1 MSSAWDLSIDFGTSN
16 TAAAH
21 TSPSGNGVQVLPLSH
36 HSNVIPSA
44 VFVESPE
51 LVYAGEAALQ
61 RADDRPQAFVPS
73 PKRLLGYG
81 AASINGYEI
90 APSVLVAAVL
100 RTVYDRALSLHN
112 GRPPSRVVLTH
123 PEAWSLD
130 QVAVLAEAATAASID
145 PSTVITTSEPRAAVH
160 YYTRTEPLPPDSTI
174 AVFDFGAGTL
184 DVAVLR
190 ATTEQTFEVIAA
202 RGDNSLG
209 GKNFDGLIRR
219 WIDNRLA
226 DEDPEMLDWLRRAA
240 PPEAVR
246 ALDEQ
251 VRRAKEL
258 LSEHPTATI
267 RVVTQTHSRTLT
279 LTREEFDALISDQ
292 VRQAVALVRATLA
305 DARIESSSLV
315 ALYLTGG
322 SSRIP
327 LVHRQLADVGPVA
340 TLDDPKAVVSQGALH
355 APLNTHPQS
364 SAPATAP
371 LGTERT
377 SPTPPAPIV
386 DVRSRRWLPA
396 AAAGSLVLA
405 AVAVTAVLWRPD
417 SSTEDAVAAQSET
430 TTTVTAP
437 ASTGQAPTT
446 QNASSITARTVTAEG
461 ELTSRGNMVGMFG
474 TPMTSGCDADGCDL
488 EATITGINLNPDPQV
503 CTTFGAEDADTAIVR
518 YTVTTGPRPITNRG
532 LVLSHSNW
540 SAVDDNGSVKS
551 NLAVGS
557 GGDCGDFESGS
568 FMPNS
573 TYELSTVLSVPP
585 THRTLIWQ
593 PSSYF
598 SDLISTP
605 GLEFPLP
612 RTE

>member
-73 PKRLLGYG
+73 PKRVLGYG

-100 RTVYDRALSLHN
+100 RSVYDRALSLHN
-112 GRPPSRVVLTH
+112 GQPPSRVVLTH
-123 PEAWSLD
+123 PEAWSRD
-130 QVAVLAEAATAASID
+130 QIAILTDAGTVAGID
-145 PSTVITTSEPRAAVH
+145 PSTVMTISEPRAAVH
-160 YYTRTEPLPPDSTI
+160 YYTRTEPLPPNSTI

-202 RGDNSLG
+202 RGDNGLG

-219 WIDNRLA
+219 WIDSRLA

-240 PPEAVR
+240 PSEAVR

-267 RVVTQTHSRTLT
+267 RVVTQTHNRTLT

-292 VRQAVALVRATLA
+292 VRQAATLVRAALA
-305 DARIESSSLV
+305 DARIDASSLV

-355 APLNTHPQS
+355 APLSTHPTS
-364 SAPATAP
+364 RTPAITP

-377 SPTPPAPIV
+377 PPAPPTPPANM
-386 DVRSRRWLPA
+386 RARRWLPV
-396 AAAGSLVLA
+396 AAAGALLLA
-405 AVAVTAVLWRPD
+405 GVAVTAVLLRPD
-417 SSTEDAVAAQSET
+417 SSTGDAVAAQPES
-430 TTTVTAP
+430 TTTVTASTSSGQTP
-437 ASTGQAPTT
+437 AT
-446 QNASSITARTVTAEG
+446 QNAPTITARTATAEG
-461 ELTSRGNMVGMFG
+461 EFTPRGNMVGTFG
-474 TPMTSGCDADGCDL
+474 TPMTSGCDDDVCDL
-488 EATITGINLNPDPQV
+488 EVTITGVDMNPNPRD
-503 CTTFGAEDADTAIVR
+503 CKAGGSEENDTVLVR
-518 YTVTTGPRPITNRG
+518 YTVKTGPDPVTINGAMLSNIT
-532 LVLSHSNW
+532 W
-540 SAVDDNGSVKS
+540 SAVDDSGAIKS
-551 NLAVGS
+551 NIGS
-557 GGDCGDFESGS
+557 GWSGYCGDYESS
-568 FMPNS
+568 SLMQNA
-573 TYELSTVLSVPP
+573 TYDLTAVLSVPP

-593 PSSYF
+593 PNSYF
-598 SDLISTP
+598 SDLISAP
-605 GLEFPLP
+605 GLEFSLP
-612 RTE
+612 QTE